1 MLRANFGMGS
11 ARIIAEG
18 IDEFVGVH
26 WTERWLTTV
35 PAHDHALIVMGE
47 VTEVEADLIVMSADD
62 VADLLEESRLAV
74 SGESHHLVLVAILG
88 EAEEL
93 GEGGVE
99 ETEGVREAD
108 GAADVDVVAAADA
121 PHDAAEVAE
130 AIDGDDG
137 GLIERRTEEGAG
149 EVGAVMLDEM
159 DFGMAV
165 GEAGGEEVGGDAGN
179 ADGVVGAGG
188 GARPV
193 LRAGGDAEELVGEV
207 GTRVARD
214 GDMVGDSAVEAGAG
228 GEEGEAGPVFGA
240 VEALLFE
247 GGEEGAAAE
256 EGGGG
261 IAVEGVEAEDSH
273 RVVLLER
280 FSEDRCPASC
290 DGLNA

>member
-1 MLRANFGMGS
+1 MLRAHFGVGS

-18 IDEFVGVH
+18 IGEFVGVNGA
-26 WTERWLTTV
+26 EGRLAPV

-47 VTEVEADLIVMSADD
+47 VTEVEADLIVIGTDD
-62 VADLLEESRLAV
+62 VADLLEEARLAV
-74 SGESHHLVLVAILG
+74 SGESHHFVLVAILG
-88 EAEEL
+88 ESEEL

-99 ETEGVREAD
+99 EAEGVREAD
-108 GAADVDVVAAADA
+108 GAAHVDVIAAADD

-159 DFGMAV
+159 DFGMAI

-179 ADGVVGAGG
+179 ADGVAGAGG

-214 GDMVGDSAVEAGAG
+214 GDMVGDSAVEASAG

-240 VEALLFE
+240 VEALFFE
-247 GGEEGAAAE
+247 GGEEGAVGE

-261 IAVEGVEAEDSH
+261 VAVEGVKAENFH
-273 RVVLLER
+273 L
-280 FSEDRCPASC
+280 
-290 DGLNA
+290 